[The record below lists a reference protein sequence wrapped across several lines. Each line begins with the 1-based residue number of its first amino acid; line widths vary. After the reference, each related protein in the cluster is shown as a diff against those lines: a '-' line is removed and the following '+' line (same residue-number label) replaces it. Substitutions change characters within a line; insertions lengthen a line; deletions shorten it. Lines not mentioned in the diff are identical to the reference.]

1 MSVHRLMPFGKYK
14 DQPISEILEEDL
26 EYLEWLIEQPWMGE
40 SHPDLLE
47 YIEGL
52 IEEEIL

>member
-1 MSVHRLMPFGKYK
+1 MPFGKYK